1 MSFTADDE
9 KFMRLAIE
17 QAKLA
22 GAEGEVPIGAVVVYN
37 GEVIGTGFNRKN
49 SGRSALKHAEI
60 VAIEDASKHFGD
72 WRLDECTL
80 YVTLEPCLM
89 CAGAI
94 IHARVRNVI
103 FGAAEPKFGGVVS
116 LANTFDIE
124 KLNHRVNY
132 AGGLFAD
139 EISQLLKDFFKTIR
153 SARSR
158 PLSQM

>member
-1 MSFTADDE
+1 MTFTADDE

-22 GAEGEVPIGAVVVYN
+22 GEEGEVPIGAVVVYN
-37 GEVIGTGFNRKN
+37 GEVIGRGFNRKN

-72 WRLDECTL
+72 WRLDECSL

-132 AGGLFAD
+132 TGGLFAD
-139 EISQLLKDFFKTIR
+139 EISLMLKDFFKTIR
-153 SARSR
+153 SAKSR
-158 PLSQM
+158 P